1 MLVSLIATAA
11 LLTSAAYEVQM
22 IDKKIGTGL
31 EVGDG
36 DVATVLYSGWLQTG
50 YEFDTTNGKPP
61 LAFAVGA
68 GDVIKGWD
76 VGVKGMKVG
85 GKRVLLVPPAF
96 GYGDKQAGE
105 IPANSTLV
113 FEVELLRVD
122 KKGAEPKIEVKT
134 TTPGTGAAVKSGDR
148 IKVHYRGKFLNGLQ
162 FDASYDR
169 NEPLEVEVGVT
180 RLIEGFTQG
189 LIGMKL
195 GEKRT
200 VTIPYPLAYK
210 EAGRPPRIPP
220 RTTLVFELEL
230 VSIGD

>member
-11 LLTSAAYEVQM
+11 LLTSAADEVQM

-76 VGVKGMKVG
+76 VGVKGMKAG

-96 GYGDKQAGE
+96 GYGNKQAGE

-134 TTPGTGAAVKSGDR
+134 TTPGTGAAVKSGVPPVKAKTSSR
-148 IKVHYRGKFLNGLQ
+148 SSRWS
-162 FDASYDR
+162 ASLILMPWLRKESSR
-169 NEPLEVEVGVT
+169 N
-180 RLIEGFTQG
+180 RLAKI
-189 LIGMKL
+189 
-195 GEKRT
+195 
-200 VTIPYPLAYK
+200 
-210 EAGRPPRIPP
+210 
-220 RTTLVFELEL
+220 
-230 VSIGD
+230 S